1 MTKVDENQD
10 AGGVDGRTRV
20 ALDELIALRL
30 RVRRGLRL
38 RPTAAR
44 AARTGGHVSRLRGRG
59 MDYAESRAYQPG
71 DDVRQVD
78 WRLTARSGQLHTKL
92 YQQER
97 ERSVLVLMDTNAS
110 MRFGTQRRF
119 KSVQAARAAAMAAW
133 CASHADERVGALAFG
148 ACRQLQRALPGQR
161 GALAVAGALTRW
173 DTAAL
178 AASDHAESLADA
190 LQRARVAARGSS
202 RVLLIS
208 DGMSCTEQARSGLL
222 QLRRHT
228 EVTVL
233 VVADALELAPPP
245 PGRYA
250 LKHGGVHA
258 MADLRG
264 RGQREA
270 FQRALGAGA
279 QRLAELAVQLGLR
292 HRCIDTRDDPW
303 DAVSYLLGRRGR
315 GAA

>member
-1 MTKVDENQD
+1 MTKADEHQR
-10 AGGVDGRTRV
+10 AGGIDGRTRV

-30 RVRRGLRL
+30 RVRRGLRV
-38 RPTAAR
+38 RPAATR
-44 AARTGGHVSRLRGRG
+44 SARTGGHVSRLRGRG

-97 ERSVLVLMDTNAS
+97 EHSVLLLIDTNAS

-119 KSVQAARAAAMAAW
+119 KSVQAARAAALAAW

-148 ACRQLQRALPGQR
+148 ACRQLQRARPGQR
-161 GALAVAGALTRW
+161 GALAVAGALVRW
-173 DTAAL
+173 DTAVL
-178 AASDHAESLADA
+178 ATPDQAESLGDA

-208 DGMSCTEQARSGLL
+208 DGVSCTEQARSSLL

-228 EVTVL
+228 DVTIL
-233 VVADALELAPPP
+233 VVADPLELAPPP

-250 LKHGGVHA
+250 LEHDGVHGIV
-258 MADLRG
+258 DLRG
-264 RGQREA
+264 RVQRDT
-270 FQRALGAGA
+270 FQRTLGAGA
-279 QRLAELAVQLGLR
+279 QRLGELAGQLGLR
-292 HRCIDTRDDPW
+292 HRCVDTRDDPW